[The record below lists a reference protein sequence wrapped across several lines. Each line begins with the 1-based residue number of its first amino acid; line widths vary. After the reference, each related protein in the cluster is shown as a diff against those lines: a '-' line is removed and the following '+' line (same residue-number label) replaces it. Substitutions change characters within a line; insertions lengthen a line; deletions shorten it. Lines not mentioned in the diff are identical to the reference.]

1 MILFNTQPEDALMVA
16 DRVRETLSDVPIQF
30 GNQTFQIT
38 MSLGIA
44 TMYPDDALS
53 REELIDL
60 ADKALYRAKFAGRN
74 CCRIFHSAATGI
86 AMAS

>member
-1 MILFNTQPEDALMVA
+1 
-16 DRVRETLSDVPIQF
+16 
-30 GNQTFQIT
+30 

-60 ADKALYRAKFAGRN
+60 ADKALYRAKSAGRN